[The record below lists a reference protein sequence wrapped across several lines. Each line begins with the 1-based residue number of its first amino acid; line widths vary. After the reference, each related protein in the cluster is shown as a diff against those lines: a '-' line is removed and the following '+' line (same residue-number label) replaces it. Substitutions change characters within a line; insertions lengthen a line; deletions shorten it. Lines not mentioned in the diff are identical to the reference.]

1 MYVHELLAQNLD
13 TLEARLELTHHTP
26 MQGLETAERRERSVN
41 RFASRMRSLEIDVE
55 PTDEEPPQKHESS
68 NADTKAELERR
79 QQWLMCM
86 DGFADF
92 IQAFK
97 PIGPRYK
104 PITIA
109 LIDDGVDMKEKT
121 LYNRILKGR
130 SFCMRDE
137 INKRERPFYE
147 SGGHGTAMAS
157 LICRVCPNAKII
169 PLRLEEYAG
178 NENSKRQI
186 TAKSAAEVFDNVY
199 AKLEWK
205 TFLILEQ

>member
-1 MYVHELLAQNLD
+1 MHR
-13 TLEARLELTHHTP
+13 TL
-26 MQGLETAERRERSVN
+26 MQGLETAERRERNINS
-41 RFASRMRSLEIDVE
+41 FASRMKSLEIDVE
-55 PTDEEPPQKHESS
+55 PTDEEPPQKHESN

-79 QQWLMCM
+79 HQWLICM

-92 IQAFK
+92 IQAFN
-97 PIGPRYK
+97 PSGPLYE

-121 LYNRILKGR
+121 LYNRILKGK
-130 SFCMRDE
+130 SFCLSDE
-137 INKRERPFYE
+137 ITKRERPFYE

-157 LICRVCPNAKII
+157 LICGVCPNAKII

-186 TAKSAAEVFDNVY
+186 TAKSAAEVSDNVQG
-199 AKLEWK
+199 KIRSRRV
-205 TFLILEQ
+205 FLILEQWALRYAVERKADIISMS